1 MADLRAVMFDAAS
14 SAWLAAGSDGALL
27 RSIDGGISWKS
38 VDSPYHGEIQALAR
52 EPVSGALLLGG
63 TEGVIGRSTDGGAS
77 WRIAPVEMPQPLTP
91 VTGFHSCGARL
102 FARSALGRVLVSS
115 DHGASWRVAET
126 SSRAFFTD
134 GYCDMRRG
142 AIVLSSHL
150 GEVFRSVDGGEHWQT
165 VSFQGEDN
173 RKFLSALR
181 ADPGS
186 GALILGAHHGAAFR
200 STDGGASWMPAVTTH
215 TASMESL
222 LVAGR
227 RVVGFGAGGFL
238 VSSTDAGRT
247 WRVSNPP
254 LDVVMREVVAL
265 PDSRVLVASGELGG
279 VLRSSDGGANW
290 REIAVAYP
298 NMNTPPNLRALV
310 AHDATLLAAGPPGT
324 ILRSESGGASWQ
336 LVHWTPL
343 EAQEAFPWLLFDE
356 HRDRVV
362 AIEAHGSFYLSQ
374 DAGRS
379 WKPGRVDATREFWQ
393 GALRSRDG
401 FMLAAGSR
409 VWRPPAPM
417 APAGRCATRVVTLI
431 CTAALSTSAVSS
443 CCCWVTRAPSCEAR
457 TTARAGS
464 APRVDTSHALR
475 RALREPR
482 TGALLAFGEHGTI
495 LRSTDEGMSFQSVAS
510 GTDAELRAAL
520 LEPRTQNVIIVGQ
533 RGVILRSVDGG
544 RSFARLDSHTLRSFR
559 SAAFDARSGALL
571 VVGERLVR
579 LQPLPVSNSQ
589 RVLMI
594 CCSRSSSTVNSVDSK
609 FASA

>member
-1 MADLRAVMFDAAS
+1 M
-14 SAWLAAGSDGALL
+14 
-27 RSIDGGISWKS
+27 
-38 VDSPYHGEIQALAR
+38 
-52 EPVSGALLLGG
+52 
-63 TEGVIGRSTDGGAS
+63 
-77 WRIAPVEMPQPLTP
+77 
-91 VTGFHSCGARL
+91 
-102 FARSALGRVLVSS
+102 
-115 DHGASWRVAET
+115 
-126 SSRAFFTD
+126 
-134 GYCDMRRG
+134 
-142 AIVLSSHL
+142 
-150 GEVFRSVDGGEHWQT
+150 
-165 VSFQGEDN
+165 
-173 RKFLSALR
+173 
-181 ADPGS
+181 
-186 GALILGAHHGAAFR
+186 
-200 STDGGASWMPAVTTH
+200 
-215 TASMESL
+215 
-222 LVAGR
+222 
-227 RVVGFGAGGFL
+227 VGFGAGGFL
-238 VSSTDAGRT
+238 VSSRDAGRT
-247 WRVSNPP
+247 WRVSHPP

-374 DAGRS
+374 DAGRN

-401 FMLAAGSR
+401 FMLAAGQQGLAATSTDGASWAVR
-409 VWRPPAPM
+409 DTGSDADLYGSFIDERGQFVLLLGY
-417 APAGRCATRVVTLI
+417 AGTILR
-431 CTAALSTSAVSS
+431 STDDGAS
-443 CCCWVTRAPSCEAR
+443 WQRA
-457 TTARAGS
+457 
-464 APRVDTSHALR
+464 RVDTAHALR

-510 GTDAELRAAL
+510 GTDAELRSAL

-559 SAAFDARSGALL
+559 SAAFDARSGALVL
-571 VVGERLVR
+571 VGERLVR
-579 LQPLPVSNSQ
+579 LQPPPTATVS
-589 RVLMI
+589 
-594 CCSRSSSTVNSVDSK
+594 
-609 FASA
+609 AY